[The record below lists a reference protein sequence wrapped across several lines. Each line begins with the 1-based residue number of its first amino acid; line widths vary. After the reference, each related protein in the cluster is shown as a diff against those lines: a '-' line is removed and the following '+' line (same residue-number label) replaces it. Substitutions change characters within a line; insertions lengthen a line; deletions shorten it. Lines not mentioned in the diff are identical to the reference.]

1 MNKTKAEMLL
11 DLRQHITDLNIL
23 PIYVV
28 SSKAFKKSN
37 RREIDAVI
45 MFADGHKLIVRSSS
59 VNEDTNEYS
68 NAGKFESI
76 LNVEPTAVAI
86 EEALVSV
93 YESYGRGQIE
103 ESGDFNEEILVQ
115 PMLEDVIK
123 SGVIFTRDIDTNA
136 EYYIAN
142 YYEGSDTA
150 AVTGG
155 ESNSLRTFV
164 SYKHSPFAI
173 ADSDMNQLVEAVKR
187 IENYLN
193 NDALDIEFAVCNEK
207 NGHKVYILQCRPI
220 AKGKK
225 DGLKAIDLSPALNRI
240 YKKAQKLSKPHPFL
254 LGHTTCFGVMPDW
267 NPAEI
272 LGIRPKKL
280 AISLYKELITDSIWA
295 HQRKNYGYRDLTMH
309 PLMISFCG
317 IPYIDTRVTFNSFI
331 PAKLN
336 TGIAEKL
343 ANYYIDTLA
352 KYPKYH
358 DKIEF
363 EIVYSCYYLG
373 IHEKLKKLLE
383 HGFNENEVT
392 RIEFSLLELTNRI
405 IDPKEGL
412 YRADIEKIEKLEVN
426 YEKILSSDI
435 SLVDRI
441 YWLIE
446 ECKEYG
452 TLPFAGVAR
461 AGFIAVQFLRSFVET
476 GIISQTEC
484 DAYMNSLNTV
494 NKQMSNDLKRFYAGE
509 ISKDEFLRVYG
520 HIRPGTYDI
529 LSMRY
534 DEAFDEYFSAKTS
547 EVVPVMP
554 TDEQFRFTND
564 QLKRIQK
571 ELDENGLLISTG
583 ELLDFIKLSIEGRER
598 LKFIFTKSVSE
609 ILKLVAEL
617 GSRVDISKEDMSYL
631 DISVIK
637 QLYVDLHTGKID
649 DLFRQNIENN
659 KVQYEC
665 AAQIKMPSIIVKPD
679 DVYSFYL
686 LDEEPNFITQ
696 KSVVAKT
703 KMLGLNDREADVLSG
718 CIVFI
723 QSADPGYDY
732 LFTKNIAGLITQFGG
747 ANSHMAIRCAELG
760 IPAVIGV
767 GESRFNEWSK
777 WKTIE
782 LDCIKR
788 QVIRI
793 G

>member
-1 MNKTKAEMLL
+1 MNVTKAQMLIDLKNNIL
-11 DLRQHITDLNIL
+11 DINIL
-23 PIYVV
+23 PVYVV
-28 SSKAFKKSN
+28 NSADLI
-37 RREIDAVI
+37 IDRKQIIANVI
-45 MFADGHKLIVRSSS
+45 DFAEGHTLIIRSSS

-76 LNVEPTAVAI
+76 LNVEPIADKVENALMAVF
-86 EEALVSV
+86 
-93 YESYGRGQIE
+93 ESYGKGKLG
-103 ESGDFNEEILVQ
+103 ESDANEEILVQ
-115 PMLEDVIK
+115 PMMESVTK

-136 EYYIAN
+136 KYYVAN
-142 YYEGSDTA
+142 FHEGSDTA
-150 AVTGG
+150 AVTSG
-155 ESNSLRTFV
+155 ESNDLRTFV
-164 SYKHSPFAI
+164 SYKHSSYEVHD
-173 ADSDMNQLVEAVKR
+173 ADMKALINYVKK
-187 IENYLN
+187 IEEYLE
-193 NDALDIEFAVCNEK
+193 NDALDIEFAVDK
-207 NGHKVYILQCRPI
+207 NHKVYILQCRPI

-225 DGLKAIDLSPALNRI
+225 NIRENLDIAPVLNRI
-240 YKKAQKLSKPHPFL
+240 YKKAQKLAAPHPFL

-336 TGIAEKL
+336 ERIAEKL

-352 KYPKYH
+352 AYPKYH

-373 IHEKLKKLLE
+373 IHDKLRKLLNY
-383 HGFNENEVT
+383 GFNENEIT
-392 RIEFSLLELTNRI
+392 RIEFSLLDITNQI
-405 IDPKEGL
+405 ISPENGL
-412 YRADIEKIEKLEVN
+412 YKEDIKKIERLKTNHEKIIN
-426 YEKILSSDI
+426 SDI

-452 TLPFAGVAR
+452 TLPFAGIAR
-461 AGFIAVQFLRSFVET
+461 AGFIAVQFLRSFVDT
-476 GIISQTEC
+476 GIITQDEC

-494 NKQMSNDLKRFYAGE
+494 NKQMSCDLKRYYAGQ
-509 ISKDEFLRVYG
+509 ISKDEFLNIYG

-529 LSMRY
+529 MSKRY
-534 DEAFDEYFSAKTS
+534 DEAFNEYFSDKKS
-547 EVVPVMP
+547 DGSLIEKNKV
-554 TDEQFRFTND
+554 FSFTTK
-564 QLKRIQK
+564 QIERIQQ
-571 ELDENGLLISTG
+571 ELDENGLLINAD
-583 ELLDFIKLSIEGRER
+583 ELLDFIKTSIEGREQ

-609 ILKLVAEL
+609 ILRLVGEL
-617 GSRVDISKEDMSYL
+617 GERVNIDKEDLAHL
-631 DISVIK
+631 DISVVK

-649 DLFRQNIENN
+649 DLFRQNIKNN
-659 KVQYEC
+659 KLQYER
-665 AAQIKMPSIIVKPD
+665 AMQIKLPSIIVNPD
-679 DVYSFYL
+679 DVYNFYL

-696 KSVVAKT
+696 KSVVADT
-703 KMLGLNDREADVLSG
+703 RVLHNDNDLEEMSGNIVL
-718 CIVFI
+718 I
-723 QSADPGYDY
+723 QSADPGYDFV
-732 LFTKNIAGLITQFGG
+732 FTKNIAGLITQFGG

-777 WKTIE
+777 WQMIE
-782 LDCIKR
+782 LDCLKR

-793 G
+793 E